1 MEAVFRLEHL
11 NAGLFGPS
19 GCGKSTLLRLLSGN
33 CVPDSGRVMLGGDL
47 LYDSRKGVNRLG
59 GPMSIALVDRDEHL
73 SHEYAVNDHLL
84 SQRRGCVTPDFGFAP
99 DEVIDLLELEAL
111 LPYRCCHLSAGE
123 KFRVLLGR
131 ALLASPRLLLLDD
144 GLASVDHSLRWR
156 ILNGLREALA
166 RRGLG
171 LIQVSHTLSEL
182 LQLSD
187 QVIVMFEGRV
197 IGCGTLPR
205 LMVEQPLLQDAG
217 IPRVDNVMTVT
228 VTAHDI
234 SYRCTIAN
242 LFGNRLILPYMPR
255 AATGGCYQVG
265 VRGEDIAL
273 SHRPVPGIS
282 IQNQIRGRVCAVVP
296 LADRALVQVDA
307 GAVLLADVTQRAVA
321 TLRLREGDPVYCLIK
336 AQAFHFLAGDM
347 VSDSSESALRLVH
360 HLGDQ
365 QPDKGRQNSAP
376 EEAQDGASGMS
387 VKTIRAASH

>member
-1 MEAVFRLEHL
+1 MEAVFQLEQL
-11 NAGLFGPS
+11 NAGIFGPS
-19 GCGKSTLLRLLSGN
+19 GCGKSTLLRLLSGR

-73 SHEYAVNDHLL
+73 SQEYSVSDHLL
-84 SQRRGCVTPDFGFAP
+84 SQRRGWVTPDFGFAP

-144 GLASVDHSLRWR
+144 GLASVDHGLRWR

-187 QVIVMFEGRV
+187 QVIVMFEGTV

-217 IPRVDNVMTVT
+217 IPRVENVMTVT

-234 SYRCTIAN
+234 SYRSTIAN

-255 AATGGCYQVG
+255 AATGGSYQVG

-273 SHRPVPGIS
+273 SLRPVPGIS
-282 IQNQIRGRVCAVVP
+282 IQNQIKGRVCAVVP
-296 LADRALVQVDA
+296 LADRTLVQVDA

-321 TLRLREGDPVYCLIK
+321 SLRLREGDPVYCLIK

-365 QPDKGRQNSAP
+365 QPDISRPTSAP
-376 EEAQDGASGMS
+376 EEAQDGVSGTPEKRTRTA
-387 VKTIRAASH
+387 VH